1 MIIKNKSKLK
11 KIIEQA
17 KSENKSVLIKKGV
30 FDLIHPGHIFAID
43 LFSKKADIV
52 IILIQ
57 SDEFT
62 KKKKGKERPINPQLQ
77 RAQVIDGIKGVDY
90 VYLDKSNSRE
100 EYITFLNYLKPTILV
115 ITAES
120 KAKDKAYSSKYWK
133 LIAIPDKKDYCVSTT
148 EIINRVLKNYRR

>member
-77 RAQVIDGIKGVDY
+77 RAQVIDGIKG
-90 VYLDKSNSRE
+90 LIMFIWINLILE
-100 EYITFLNYLKPTILV
+100 EYITF
-115 ITAES
+115 
-120 KAKDKAYSSKYWK
+120 
-133 LIAIPDKKDYCVSTT
+133 
-148 EIINRVLKNYRR
+148 